1 MAQQLHQ
8 RGVVATRADHPQHGA
23 HLRGARGI
31 SGPCDR
37 CQAGHAERC
46 QRRLGAC
53 VQGGPWWREV
63 AGWLGEMRRLITHLD
78 GQADKVR
85 VDQLGLGRADGA
97 DLHGRAQRRCWRPAV
112 GLRQQ

>member
-1 MAQQLHQ
+1 VASAALSP
-8 RGVVATRADHPQHGA
+8 RGPIIRSTEPTCVVPVGLAAHATV
-23 HLRGARGI
+23 AR
-31 SGPCDR
+31 R
-37 CQAGHAERC
+37 
-46 QRRLGAC
+46 
-53 VQGGPWWREV
+53 GGPWWREL

-112 GLRQQ
+112 GLRQRGRPRTHTREHQ